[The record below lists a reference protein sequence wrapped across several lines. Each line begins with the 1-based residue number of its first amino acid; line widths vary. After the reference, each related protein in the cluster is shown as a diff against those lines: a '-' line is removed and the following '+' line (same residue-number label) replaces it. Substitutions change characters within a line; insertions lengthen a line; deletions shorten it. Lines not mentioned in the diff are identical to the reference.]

1 MAPLLDTA
9 GYPDLDTEFTEFHH
23 TEFTEFHQTEFTAFH
38 HTEFTAFH
46 HSPSPPLFSPPPT
59 RSSGRFRVPSRFRT
73 NPPVVLS

>member
-9 GYPDLDTEFTEFHH
+9 GYPDLDTEFTE
-23 TEFTEFHQTEFTAFH
+23 FH